1 MSLTGKTTG
10 GNRVAQTDIPH
21 DAIRTEVEAVVGS
34 SVFAGSDRLIGFLR
48 YIVDEALDGR
58 GDRLKEY
65 AIALAVFDQSETFDP
80 QTNTIVRV
88 QAGRLRRRLEMYYL
102 TDGVAAAVHISV
114 PKGGYVP
121 LFEQR
126 QAAVAVSDSPSP
138 ATVKPLSATDNRT
151 VRSSPSIAVL
161 PFENYSGDPGDQF
174 VADGITE
181 EVIANLARFKDLFV
195 FSRSTTAKLVQDGA
209 DIRQLRDELGV
220 DFVIEGSVRKSGQMV
235 RVTVQLIDASSDGH
249 VFAESF
255 DRPCTPEQIFEI
267 QDEIALLV
275 AGRVADRYGPL
286 GRYVARARRAGQSKE
301 WETYSW
307 ILRFYDYYA
316 THNPETHLDVREGLA
331 RALENDPD
339 SSDGWAASSVIL
351 IDEYRFHFNERP
363 SQPVLDDALQHALRA
378 VSTDPEN
385 AFAYQ
390 ALAVAYFHRREF
402 TDFRL
407 AAERA
412 LELNPGHSDVLADIG
427 TCYSCLG
434 DWDQGL
440 QLLERATELS
450 PVHPG
455 WYHVLRTV
463 HHLIKNDLEAAATE
477 IRQAFMPG
485 FFWYHAAAVCVAAKV
500 GDKEMVAGELNELL
514 TVYPNFAQNALLEC
528 QIWSLHDALVETLV
542 SGWRKA
548 GLDVA

>member
-10 GNRVAQTDIPH
+10 GNRVAQSDIPH
-21 DAIRTEVEAVVGS
+21 DAIRAEIEAVVGS

-48 YIVDEALDGR
+48 YIVGEALEGR

-65 AIALAVFDQSETFDP
+65 AVALAVFDQSETFDP

-102 TDGVAAAVHISV
+102 TDGVAATVHISV

-126 QAAVAVSDSPSP
+126 QAAVAVSDSPAP
-138 ATVKPLSATDNRT
+138 ASVEPLSATDNRT

-195 FSRSTTAKLVQDGA
+195 FSRSTTAKLAQDGA

-220 DFVIEGSVRKSGQMV
+220 DFVIEGSVRKSGQIV

-316 THNPETHLDVREGLA
+316 THNPE
-331 RALENDPD
+331 
-339 SSDGWAASSVIL
+339 
-351 IDEYRFHFNERP
+351 
-363 SQPVLDDALQHALRA
+363 DA
-378 VSTDPEN
+378 
-385 AFAYQ
+385 F
-390 ALAVAYFHRREF
+390 
-402 TDFRL
+402 
-407 AAERA
+407 
-412 LELNPGHSDVLADIG
+412 G
-427 TCYSCLG
+427 
-434 DWDQGL
+434 
-440 QLLERATELS
+440 S
-450 PVHPG
+450 P
-455 WYHVLRTV
+455 
-463 HHLIKNDLEAAATE
+463 
-477 IRQAFMPG
+477 
-485 FFWYHAAAVCVAAKV
+485 
-500 GDKEMVAGELNELL
+500 
-514 TVYPNFAQNALLEC
+514 
-528 QIWSLHDALVETLV
+528 
-542 SGWRKA
+542 
-548 GLDVA
+548 